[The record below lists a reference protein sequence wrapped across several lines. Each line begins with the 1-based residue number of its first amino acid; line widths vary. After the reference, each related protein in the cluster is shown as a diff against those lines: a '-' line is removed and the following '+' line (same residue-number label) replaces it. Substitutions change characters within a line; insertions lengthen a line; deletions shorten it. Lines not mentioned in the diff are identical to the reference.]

1 MASFDIASLLDAHRR
16 NNTKVTM
23 ALWEVEN
30 PSEFGIVGLSASPEG
45 EVDGVLREGF
55 IRRFWKNLVPKK
67 PLAMSSTLV
76 CTFLNPRCLNT
87 FQSVKNL
94 ILVSNSSNIA

>member
-16 NNTKVTM
+16 NNAKVTM

-45 EVDGVLREGF
+45 KVTVDFEKDLFVVLE
-55 IRRFWKNLVPKK
+55 NHVPKK

-76 CTFLNPRCLNT
+76 CTFLNLRCLNT
-87 FQSVKNL
+87 FSR
-94 ILVSNSSNIA
+94 